1 MYQKKCF
8 LQHFMGIYYV
18 YLIFHDNDK
27 GGYAAYEISSKV
39 LNNNTLNLK
48 IKHFYRL
55 VILG

>member
-1 MYQKKCF
+1 
-8 LQHFMGIYYV
+8 MGIYYV